1 MSWLQPIAEMLKR
14 RHIRHNIHA
23 VICGVGYIYG
33 YFFIEGM
40 PTFPPLESIHWI
52 FYFTILAVFSGTY
65 WHLSGWRP
73 VISKIL
79 YAILIPRLFLDSYF
93 RHNWGQIEGFLWWGG
108 LAIGVFLI
116 CNSIQYS
123 FSTIASGNI
132 RSFIFFNLSWVTAVI
147 LLISGSLRLF
157 QHMMSLVT
165 ILATTW
171 ILAYLLM
178 KNNKSNS
185 VTNEDISPV
194 NVAPVISILLISMW
208 LIGGFYTEVPLVSSF
223 LLAFSPLLFQ
233 LGRIPPIQEMSAKK
247 VELIQLGLTTL
258 CFCIAIIVAVLQ
270 SGLFGEN
277 TYY

>member
-1 MSWLQPIAEMLKR
+1 MTTIYSRNEKKKAYRIQLA
-14 RHIRHNIHA
+14 
-23 VICGVGYIYG
+23 CGGFGIGYIIG
-33 YFFIEGM
+33 YYFIEGI

-52 FYFTILAVFSGTY
+52 FYFTILAMFSSTY

-93 RHNWGQIEGFLWWGG
+93 LHNWGQIEGFLWWGC
-108 LAIGVFLI
+108 LAIGIFLL

-123 FSTIASGNI
+123 YSVVGSGNT
-132 RSFIFFNLSWVTAVI
+132 RSFIFFNLSWMTAVI
-147 LLISGSLRLF
+147 YLISGSLRLF
-157 QHMMSLVT
+157 QHTMVLVP
-165 ILATTW
+165 LFATTW
-171 ILAYLLM
+171 ILGYIAM
-178 KNNKSNS
+178 RGSKSNS
-185 VTNEDISPV
+185 KTDEDILPV
-194 NVAPVISILLISMW
+194 NIAPVASILLISMW
-208 LIGGFYTEVPLVSSF
+208 LIGGFYTEAPFVSMV

-233 LGRIPPIQEMSAKK
+233 LGRIPSIQKMSTKK

-277 TYY
+277 PY